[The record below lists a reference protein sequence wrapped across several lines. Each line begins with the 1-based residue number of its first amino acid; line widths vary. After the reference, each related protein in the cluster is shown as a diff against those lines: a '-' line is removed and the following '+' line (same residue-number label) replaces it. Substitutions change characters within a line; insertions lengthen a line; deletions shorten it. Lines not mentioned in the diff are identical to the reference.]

1 MEGGVVDFT
10 ASSNEDRSR
19 KNSMTDERN
28 KIVRP
33 PRVAADN
40 FEQDQAEQ
48 ENNDSFY
55 ATDFLS

>member
-48 ENNDSFY
+48 ENND
-55 ATDFLS
+55 